1 MNDQDGPVVAEKI
14 YSQLFKNEILDP
26 DVVPYALDDAMR
38 ELREQGLRPS
48 RWALFIHMGI

>member
-1 MNDQDGPVVAEKI
+1 MNDQDGPIVAEKI